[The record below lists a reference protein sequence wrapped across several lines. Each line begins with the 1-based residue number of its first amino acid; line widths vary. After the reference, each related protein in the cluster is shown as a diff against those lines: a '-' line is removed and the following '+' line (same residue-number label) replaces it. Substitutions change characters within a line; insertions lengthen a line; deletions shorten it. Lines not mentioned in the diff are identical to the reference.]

1 MGCVTYVVSV
11 DTCLPDGAAEL
22 DALQREGVLFLLRK
36 GIDAI
41 DAVEGPDGV
50 EVEIFDSI
58 LAAHSGGALLKL
70 FVDAP
75 DLETAE
81 DAVREAVGEILEQSE
96 LLGEWQITKCEVELH
111 PEIAQ
116 QSLDAADGPDVPPAD
131 PAARAAQHAEARAEA
146 ATAGKLTNDE
156 VEAMRVKV
164 RAMAPR
170 LTAFGL
176 DSFGWYENDDESSVD
191 REHAELAAGALVY
204 AIDLLVD
211 QLFHDVKTLSETR
224 KSVEE
229 YDGLLWYLDDLPAQ
243 FAAQYTVLFARRFLV
258 TAVSFTGRL
267 TRDESVR
274 LGCVAE
280 EFLLNF
286 LLREA
291 EVVLDTYG
299 LLSEGVAS
307 AWEAFADEALED
319 SDCEPWYETAT
330 DEADEGSDASKPQ
343 AGAVDVERW
352 FTPFDERCFVHPYA
366 VNEAVERES
375 TA

>member
-1 MGCVTYVVSV
+1 MACVTYVVSV
-11 DTCLPDGAAEL
+11 DTCLPDGSAEL
-22 DALQREGVLFLLRK
+22 DALQREGALFLLRK

-41 DAVEGPDGV
+41 EAIEGPDGV

-58 LAAHSGGALLKL
+58 LVTRPGGALLKL

-81 DAVREAVGEILEQSE
+81 DAVREATGEILEQSE
-96 LLGEWQITKCEVELH
+96 LLSEWQISKCEVELH
-111 PEIAQ
+111 PDIAQ

-131 PAARAAQHAEARAEA
+131 PAARAAQHAEARAKA
-146 ATAGKLTNDE
+146 ATAGKLTGEE
-156 VEAMRVKV
+156 VEAMRAKV

-176 DSFGWYENDDESSVD
+176 DSFGWDEDDEECNVD

-204 AIDLLVD
+204 AVDLLVD
-211 QLFHDVKTLSETR
+211 QLFHDVKTLTEAR
-224 KSVEE
+224 KSVAEC
-229 YDGLLWYLDDLPAQ
+229 DGLLWHLDDLPEQ

-258 TAVSFTGRL
+258 TAVSLTGRL
-267 TRDESVR
+267 THEEFAQ

-280 EFLLNF
+280 EFLLTF

-299 LLSEGVAS
+299 LLNEGITT
-307 AWEAFADEALED
+307 AWEAFAGEVLQD
-319 SDCEPWYETAT
+319 SEFELWYETSR
-330 DEADEGSDASKPQ
+330 DDADETADATTPE
-343 AGAVDVERW
+343 AGALTVERW
-352 FTPFDERCFVHPYA
+352 FTPFGERCFIHPYA
-366 VNEAVERES
+366 ANEAV
-375 TA
+375 